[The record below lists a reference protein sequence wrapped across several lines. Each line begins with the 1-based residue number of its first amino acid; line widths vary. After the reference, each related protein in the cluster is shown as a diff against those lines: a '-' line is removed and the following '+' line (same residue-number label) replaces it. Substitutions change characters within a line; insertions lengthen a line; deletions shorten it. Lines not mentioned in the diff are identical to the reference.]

1 MGKTA
6 HVLGIRILNL
16 MAQSIGGKIRGAFV
30 AVLVGLLVLA
40 FAVWGV
46 NDIFVPGVRNAVV
59 SVGDASV
66 STRDFNRDLQSR
78 LREIAAQRGEG
89 LTNEEAYQQGVHRDL
104 MAQYQVQLAVE
115 KDAQDLGVGVNRA
128 DAKSYIEA
136 IPAFRSEITQ
146 EFDRNKLETA
156 LARTRN
162 GYTIKKFEED
172 ILRDLRRVQTVEAI
186 VGGVQAPSG
195 YAKRQFDFLSE
206 QRKATVLTLNKDAVP
221 TPETPSDEV
230 LQAYLDQNAVRYTA
244 PEYRQVTMIRLEPS
258 GFLPDVAGE
267 ITEQDVQDEF
277 DSRVARGTLGTKAS
291 RDVVVLTAPDQA
303 TAQDAATRLA
313 AGEDPTLVAS
323 ALGLVSPDRFDGVE
337 KNQLLDSVTDDVAF
351 DLSEGEARASENSL
365 GGWEAVYVPSVTAAS
380 LPVFSSIEPEIRRS
394 LGEEK
399 AKSRIF
405 DISNDMDTR
414 LINGD
419 TLEAI
424 ATELDLPMESY
435 DYIDRVGQTQDGL
448 NMNGSSRIPGIAQ
461 DDELLRLIFTED
473 IGFDTDIYP
482 TNQDGVVAFRVT
494 DVIDSQV
501 RPLNNIKDQVLTAWK
516 NEQIQESLTERGLAL
531 AQEIRDGKSLE
542 DIAEEL
548 GSAATIAERGIS
560 RAQPPRDIAGSVVV
574 DLLTS
579 DPGDLARGTGAVPL
593 TYTLAR
599 LDSVTPNSDG
609 LAGEILDT
617 VQSNIGAEI
626 SGDIQNAYRLA
637 ILKEHELREYPDQVR
652 AVMGI
657 EGE

>member
-1 MGKTA
+1 
-6 HVLGIRILNL
+6 
-16 MAQSIGGKIRGAFV
+16 MAQTIGGKIRGAFV

-78 LREIAAQRGEG
+78 LREIATQRGEG

-104 MAQYQVQLAVE
+104 LGQYQVQLAIE

-128 DAKSYIEA
+128 DAKAFIEA

-146 EFDRNKLETA
+146 EFDRSKLEQA
-156 LARTRN
+156 LAQNRN
-162 GYTIKKFEED
+162 GYSIKNFEED
-172 ILRDLRRVQTVEAI
+172 VLRDLRRVQTVEAI
-186 VGGVQAPSG
+186 VGGIQAPSG
-195 YAKRQFDFLSE
+195 FAKRQFDFLSE
-206 QRKATVLTLNKDAVP
+206 QRRATVLTINKDAVP

-258 GFLPDVAGE
+258 GYLPDVAGE
-267 ITEQDVQDEF
+267 ITEKDVQDEF
-277 DSRVARGTLGTKAS
+277 DSRIARGTLGTRGT
-291 RDVVVLTAPDQA
+291 RDVIVLTAPDKA
-303 TAQDAATRLA
+303 TAETAATRLA
-313 AGEDPTLVAS
+313 AGEDATLVAS
-323 ALGLVSPDRFDGVE
+323 ALGLLSPDRFDGVE
-337 KNQLLDSVTDDVAF
+337 KNQLLNSATDDAAF
-351 DLSEGEARASENSL
+351 ALKEGEAVASENGL
-365 GGWEAVYVPSVTAAS
+365 GGWEAVYVPNVTPATT
-380 LPVFSSIEPEIRRS
+380 PDFSSIEPEIRRS

-399 AKSRIF
+399 AKAKIF
-405 DISNDMDTR
+405 DISKEIDTR

-424 ATELDLPMESY
+424 ATELNLPMESY
-435 DYIDRVGQTQDGL
+435 DYIDRLGNTQDGL
-448 NMNGSSRIPGIAQ
+448 VMNGSSRIPGIAQ

-473 IGFDTDIYP
+473 IGFDSEIHP
-482 TNQDGVVAFRVT
+482 TTQEGIVAFRVT
-494 DVIDSQV
+494 DVIDSTV
-501 RPLNNIKDQVLTAWK
+501 RPLEDVRDQVVSAWK
-516 NEQIQESLTERGLAL
+516 NEQIREALTERGLAL

-542 DIAEEL
+542 SLAEEL
-548 GSAATIAERGIS
+548 GSAASIGERGIS
-560 RAQPPRDIAGSVVV
+560 RAQPPRDISGAVVV

-579 DPGDLARGTGAVPL
+579 DVGDLARGVGAAPL

-599 LDSVTPNSDG
+599 LDSITPNSDG
-609 LAGEILDT
+609 LAGEILET
-617 VQSNIGAEI
+617 VQSNISAEI

-637 ILKEHELREYPDQVR
+637 ILKEHELREYPQQVR
-652 AVMGI
+652 AIMGI

>member
-1 MGKTA
+1 
-6 HVLGIRILNL
+6 
-16 MAQSIGGKIRGAFV
+16 MAKSIGGKIKNAFV

-78 LREIAAQRGEG
+78 LREIAIQRGEG
-89 LTNEEAYQQGVHRDL
+89 LTNEEAYRQGIHRDL
-104 MAQYQVQLAVE
+104 LAQYQIRLAVE

-128 DAKSYIEA
+128 DAKAYIEA
-136 IPAFRSEITQ
+136 IPAFQSEITQ
-146 EFDRNKLETA
+146 KFDRSRLEQA
-156 LARTRN
+156 LAQSRN

-172 ILRDLRRVQTVEAI
+172 VLRDLRRVQTVEAI
-186 VGGVQAPSG
+186 VGGIQAPAG
-195 YAKRQFDFLSE
+195 FAKRQFDFLSE

-221 TPETPSDEV
+221 APETPSDDV
-230 LQAYLDQNAVRYTA
+230 LQTYLDENAARYTA

-267 ITEQDVQDEF
+267 ITEEDVQGEF
-277 DSRVARGTLGTKAS
+277 DSRIARGVLGSKAT
-291 RDVVVLTAPDQA
+291 RDVIVLTAPDKP
-303 TAQDAATRLA
+303 TAETAATRLA
-313 AGEDPTLVAS
+313 AGEDPALVAS
-323 ALGLVSPDRFDGVE
+323 ALGLVSPDRFEGVE
-337 KNQLLDSVTDDVAF
+337 KDQLLDPVTDDIAF
-351 DLSEGEARASENSL
+351 ELKESEARAIENSL
-365 GGWEAVYVPSVTAAS
+365 GGWEAVYVPNVTAATT
-380 LPVFSSIEPEIRRS
+380 PDFSSIEPEIRRD
-394 LGEEK
+394 LGEEAAK
-399 AKSRIF
+399 ARIF
-405 DISNDMDTR
+405 DISNELDTR
-414 LINGD
+414 LINGE

-424 ATELDLPMESY
+424 ASELNLPMESY
-435 DYIDRVGQTQDGL
+435 DYIDRVGQTRDGL
-448 NMNGSSRIPGIAQ
+448 TLNGSARIPGIAQ

-473 IGFDTDIYP
+473 IGFDTDIFP
-482 TNQDGVVAFRVT
+482 TTQDGVVAFRIT
-494 DVIDSQV
+494 DVIDSTV
-501 RPLNNIKDQVLTAWK
+501 KPLSEVKDQVLTAWQ
-516 NEQIQESLTERGLAL
+516 NEKIRDALTERGLAL
-531 AQEIRDGKSLE
+531 AGELRDGRTLE
-542 DIAEEL
+542 EIAEEL
-548 GSAATIAERGIS
+548 GQTAVIEERGIS

-574 DLLTS
+574 DLLAA
-579 DPGDLARGTGAVPL
+579 DVGDTARGTGAAPL

-599 LDSVTPNSDG
+599 LDAITPNTDG

-652 AVMGI
+652 AIMGI